1 MSIIPNNVQMRWID
15 DDGRVTVFRNSGY
28 SNGNTFDYEG
38 VSRPASM
45 AAGASCAT
53 NRAAR

>member
-1 MSIIPNNVQMRWID
+1 VSIIPNNVQMRWID